1 MAFDPWNRKGFL
13 IWQGTRPAENQSG
26 LSHRHLFIITGRQE
40 HFFYRRFFHYTRSE
54 TDRTG
59 GVYLKDLSG
68 LYCPRTMGSLWGSIM
83 LLCGVLLLRTEGSG
97 AQQTKNNVPR
107 LKLSYKGEFLAF
119 ALSIINGKS
128 LNDSAL
134 LCFV

>member
-1 MAFDPWNRKGFL
+1 
-13 IWQGTRPAENQSG
+13 
-26 LSHRHLFIITGRQE
+26 
-40 HFFYRRFFHYTRSE
+40 
-54 TDRTG
+54 
-59 GVYLKDLSG
+59 
-68 LYCPRTMGSLWGSIM
+68 MGSLWGSVV

-119 ALSIINGKS
+119 VSSVVNV

-134 LCFV
+134 HCSL